1 MSSFLEIQGS
11 LTSMRSASQIAV
23 VAVVAGLGAGWYFHG
38 DRLGLPDP
46 LALVGLEP
54 VAEANANRT
63 SGGARVQVVT
73 AEVREAAV
81 VERIESIGT
90 ARARE
95 AVTITSRVS
104 GIVTAIGFEEGQKVE
119 ARDVLIELDRSQQV
133 AALDRSRAVADDA
146 RTKLDR
152 ARRLRATQAVA
163 EAQIDQLEA
172 GLAQAEAQVREA
184 AAKVEEMK
192 IIAPFAGRVGLRQV
206 SLGALIQPGTVV
218 TTLDDLSRLRVEFA
232 VPEVFTARL
241 AVGQRVVATSR
252 AFGERRFEG
261 DVTVVDTRIDPAT
274 RTVRAVAEFPNPDE
288 TLKPGL
294 FLNIALTLAERPVA
308 LLVPEEAIDP
318 VGDRTFVYA
327 VRDGRAVRRE
337 VRLGMRAQGEVEVVS
352 GVTAEDQ
359 VVVRGL
365 QRLRDGVPVHVTE
378 VVRRPVS

>member
-1 MSSFLEIQGS
+1 
-11 LTSMRSASQIAV
+11 MRSASQIVV
-23 VAVVAGLGAGWYFHG
+23 VAVMAGLGAGWYYYG
-38 DRLGLPDP
+38 DRVGLPDP
-46 LALVGLEP
+46 LALVGLGP
-54 VAEANANRT
+54 VAEANANRPT
-63 SGGARVQVVT
+63 SGGLVQVVT
-73 AEVREAAV
+73 AQVRQAAV

-95 AVTITSRVS
+95 AVTVTSRVS
-104 GIVTAIGFEEGQKVE
+104 GIVTVIRFEEGQKV
-119 ARDVLIELDRSQQV
+119 AAGDVLVELDRTQQA
-133 AALDRSRAVADDA
+133 AALDRSRAFADDA

-206 SLGALIQPGTVV
+206 SLGALIQPGAVV
-218 TTLDDLSRLRVEFA
+218 TTLDDLTRLRVEFA
-232 VPEVFTARL
+232 VPEVFTGRL
-241 AVGQRVVATSR
+241 AVGQRVVATSS
-252 AFGERRFEG
+252 AFGERRFDG

-274 RTVRAVAEFPNPDE
+274 RTVRTVAEFPNPDE

-318 VGDRTFVYA
+318 VGDKTFVFA
-327 VRDGRAVRRE
+327 VRDGRAVRQE
-337 VRLGMRAQGEVEVVS
+337 VQLGTRVQGEVEVVN

-365 QRLRDGVPVHVTE
+365 QRLRNGVPVHVTD
-378 VVRRPVS
+378 VMRRPVS

>member
-1 MSSFLEIQGS
+1 
-11 LTSMRSASQIAV
+11 MRSASQIAV
-23 VAVVAGLGAGWYFHG
+23 VAVVAGLGAGWYFYG

-95 AVTITSRVS
+95 AVTITARVS
-104 GIVTAIGFEEGQKVE
+104 GIVTAIGFEEGQKV
-119 ARDVLIELDRSQQV
+119 AAGDVLIELDRSQQ
-133 AALDRSRAVADDA
+133 AASLDRSRAVADDA

-241 AVGQRVVATSR
+241 AVGQRVVATSS
-252 AFGERRFEG
+252 AFGERRFDG

-274 RTVRAVAEFPNPDE
+274 RTVRAVAEFANPDE
-288 TLKPGL
+288 SLKPGL

-318 VGDRTFVYA
+318 MGDRTFVYA
-327 VRDGRAVRRE
+327 VREGRAMRLE
-337 VRLGMRAQGEVEVVS
+337 VRLGTRVQGEVEVVT

-378 VVRRPVS
+378 VVRRPMS

>member
-1 MSSFLEIQGS
+1 
-11 LTSMRSASQIAV
+11 MRNASQFAV
-23 VAVVAGLGAGWYFHG
+23 VAVVAGLGAGWYFYG
-38 DRLGLPDP
+38 DRLGLPHP
-46 LALVGLEP
+46 LTLIGLEP
-54 VAEANANRT
+54 VSEANANRPA
-63 SGGARVQVVT
+63 SGGRVQVV
-73 AEVREAAV
+73 AAPVRQAAV

-95 AVTITSRVS
+95 AVTVTSRVS
-104 GIVTAIGFEEGQKVE
+104 GIVAAIRFEEGQKVE
-119 ARDVLIELDRSQQV
+119 AGDILVELDRTQQV
-133 AALDRSRAVADDA
+133 AALDRARAAADDA

-172 GLAQAEAQVREA
+172 ALRQAEAQVRES

-192 IIAPFAGRVGLRQV
+192 IIAPFSGRVGLRQV

-232 VPEVFTARL
+232 VPEVYVARL
-241 AVGQRVVATSR
+241 AVGQRVVATSS
-252 AFGERRFEG
+252 AYEDRRFDGE
-261 DVTVVDTRIDPAT
+261 VTVVDTRIDPAT
-274 RTVRAVAEFPNPDE
+274 RTVRTVAEFANPDE

-318 VGDRTFVYA
+318 VGDRTFVFA
-327 VRDGRAVRRE
+327 VRDGRAVRQE
-337 VRLGMRAQGEVEVVS
+337 VQLGTRVHGEVEVTS
-352 GVTAEDQ
+352 GVTADDQ

-365 QRLRDGVPVHVTE
+365 QRLRNGVPVHVTE
-378 VVRRPVS
+378 VMRRPMS